1 MAKSLSPAQK
11 ENTRH
16 GERFFPVQRYRAVL
30 DPAHPC
36 VTLHWHEEAELTLI
50 TGGLCV
56 YQIDLTDYEA
66 NEGDLIFVAPQLLH
80 GVTLKSERFT
90 SETYV
95 FHLSFL
101 GGNATDLCATRYL
114 APLANQELSVPCR
127 IPPTHPSYCTL
138 LDCFRQTADCYAAQK
153 FGYELAVKAAL
164 LNALFLLLQDSG
176 EPAPGNTSSDKL
188 KGVLDYLELHYAE
201 PVTVA
206 QLAQLCYFSPYHFMR
221 FFKKHMNMTCTEYI
235 NTLRLEKAVA
245 RFEEGNTSILEVSTA
260 VGFHNLSYFH
270 KLFKKKYRMT
280 PLSFIR
286 ALSSPAPGI
295 SEPPG

>member
-1 MAKSLSPAQK
+1 MTKLSSPAPSQK
-11 ENTRH
+11 ENAKH

-30 DPAHPC
+30 DPTHPA

-50 TGGLCV
+50 TGGSCV
-56 YQIDLTDYEA
+56 YQIDLVEYPVK
-66 NEGDLIFVAPQLLH
+66 EGDLIFVAPQLLH
-80 GVTLKSERFT
+80 GVTLRGVHFT

-114 APLANQELSVPCR
+114 APLANQELSVPCW
-127 IPPTHPSYCTL
+127 ISPEHPAYPELCS
-138 LDCFRQTADCYAAQK
+138 CFWQAAAHYSARC
-153 FGYELAVKAAL
+153 FGDELAVKAAL
-164 LNALFLLLQDSG
+164 LEALALLLRNSG
-176 EPAPGNTSSDKL
+176 GPAPGSASSDKL

-206 QLAQLCYFSPYHFMR
+206 QLAGLCYFSPYHFMR
-221 FFKKHMNMTCTEYI
+221 FFKKHMNMTCTAYM
-235 NTLRLEKAVA
+235 NSLRLEKAVE
-245 RFEEGNTSILEVSTA
+245 RFEQGNTSILEVSAA

-270 KLFKKKYRMT
+270 KLFKKKYGMT

-286 ALSSPAPGI
+286 ALS
-295 SEPPG
+295 